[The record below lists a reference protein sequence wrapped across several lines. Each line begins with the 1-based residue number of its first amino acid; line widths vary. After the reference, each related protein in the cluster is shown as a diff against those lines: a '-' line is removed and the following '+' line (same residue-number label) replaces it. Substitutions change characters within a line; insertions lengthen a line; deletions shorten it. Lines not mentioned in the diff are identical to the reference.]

1 MENGM
6 KLLVIADDLTGGLDT
21 GVQFALRGITSRVMV
36 NRRKWQSGKMDEGQV
51 LILDTETRGMEGP
64 KAYKTVKDIVK
75 DACRDGVNC
84 IYKKTDSGLR
94 GNIGYE
100 LQGVLDGLDGGLL
113 HYVPAYPKKGRIT
126 RQGIH
131 YVDGVPVAESSFGAD
146 LYEPVRYS
154 YIPDIIH
161 EQSRVT
167 VERDCGQSTER
178 TGEKKIRL
186 YDASNEKE
194 LDRIAGR
201 VAGWEAGGVT
211 LMAGCAGFAE
221 ALCRTI
227 RDEPEEGL
235 KLEKKDKFL
244 AVIGSIHPMAIRQ
257 TNFALRSG
265 FERLELSEE
274 QLAEGYW
281 ESKKGQE
288 LLDIWKEKCR
298 RSRKILLDAGRLFG
312 NHDIAD
318 YAKKTGV
325 EKETVRRKIADCLGT
340 VTCAL
345 MQDTERAALMVT
357 GGDTLAGV
365 MRSLKVEEL
374 LPRGELLQEVVYSE
388 FVRDGRLAG
397 LLSKSGSFGGES
409 LLADLAFLL
418 LKEGEQA

>member
-1 MENGM
+1 M

-36 NRRKWQSGKMDEGQV
+36 NRRKWQSGKIDEGQV

-75 DACRDGVNC
+75 EACRDGVNC

-146 LYEPVRYS
+146 LYEPVKYS

-161 EQSRVT
+161 EQSRIP
-167 VERDCGQSTER
+167 VERDGSQSTAED
-178 TGEKKIRL
+178 GEKKIRL
-186 YDASNEKE
+186 YDASDEKE

-201 VAGWEAGGVT
+201 VAGWEAEAGGVT

-227 RDEPEEGL
+227 RNEAEEGL

-244 AVIGSIHPMAIRQ
+244 AVIGSIHPMAVRQ
-257 TNFALRSG
+257 TDFALRSG
-265 FERLELSEE
+265 FQRLELSEE
-274 QLAEGYW
+274 HLDERYW
-281 ESKKGQE
+281 ESEKGQR
-288 LLDIWKEKCR
+288 LLNLWKEKCR

-312 NHDIAD
+312 SHDIED
-318 YAKKTGV
+318 YAQRTGV
-325 EKETVRRKIADCLGT
+325 EKEMVRRRIADCLGT

-374 LPRGELLQEVVYSE
+374 IPRGELLQEVVYSE
-388 FVRDGRLAG
+388 FIRDGRLAG

-409 LLADLAFLL
+409 LLADLALIL
-418 LKEGEQA
+418 LKEDQA

>member
-1 MENGM
+1 M

-21 GVQFALRGITSRVMV
+21 GVQFALRGIISRVMV
-36 NRRKWQSGKMDEGQV
+36 NRRKWQNGKIDEGQV

-126 RQGIH
+126 RQGVH

-146 LYEPVRYS
+146 LYEPVKYS

-161 EQSRVT
+161 EQSRIP
-167 VERDCGQSTER
+167 VERDGSQSIAED
-178 TGEKKIRL
+178 GEKRIRL
-186 YDASNEKE
+186 YDASDEKE

-201 VAGWEAGGVT
+201 VAGWEDGGVT

-227 RDEPEEGL
+227 RYEPEEGL

-244 AVIGSIHPMAIRQ
+244 AVIGSIHPMAERQ
-257 TNFALRSG
+257 TDFALRSG

-274 QLAEGYW
+274 HLRERYW
-281 ESKKGQE
+281 EREEGCM
-288 LLDIWKEKCR
+288 LLEMWKEKCR
-298 RSRKILLDAGRLFG
+298 ESQKILLDAGRLFG
-312 NHDIAD
+312 EHDITD
-318 YAKKTGV
+318 YAERAGL
-325 EKETVRRKIADCLGT
+325 EKETVRRRIADCLGT

-345 MQDTERAALMVT
+345 MQDTESVALMVT

-374 LPRGELLQEVVYSE
+374 IPKGELLQEVVYSE
-388 FVRDGRLAG
+388 FVRDGRHAG
-397 LLSKSGSFGGES
+397 LLSKSGSFGEES
-409 LLADLAFLL
+409 LLADLAAIL
-418 LKEGEQA
+418 LKEEPA